1 MSFWSAVGLSGSKE
15 QQELLAVLQ
24 ENQES
29 VNHISEQVLIT
40 LQKQAAIQVALTQGF
55 LEIQSAIAKLE
66 QDMNLQ
72 RKYYE
77 KELEKQNRLLA
88 DIFSGSTVIDT
99 SLSEIKNEISDSKS
113 FIDTSLKDL
122 RDSVDD
128 NKQIV
133 NTSLRELKDISVSN
147 SDNLL
152 DGLNALKNN
161 MTVEQKAAKKYYDE
175 LKNNINTR
183 CEKLSKSIAEFNL
196 HMSKNDDLML
206 AGISEL
212 EQKNALIVKQQK
224 KNYTEILSK
233 LQALFDLN
241 NNVRKELNV
250 GLLDNQQEVL
260 QLFDLLKCV
269 WLNDL
274 SKDIEMALGNIK
286 DK

>member
-40 LQKQAAIQVALTQGF
+40 LQKQAAMQVALTQGF
-55 LEIQSAIAKLE
+55 LEMQAAITHLE
-66 QDMNLQ
+66 QNIDLQ

-77 KELEKQNRLLA
+77 QKLEEQNQLLA